1 VKSID
6 QNDELSCYLDDASH
20 VSERTPSYEEF
31 IHNGVS
37 IEEKVVVMSF
47 QRYLEINLKSI
58 PILSLTIE

>member
-20 VSERTPSYEEF
+20 IPERTPSYKEF

-37 IEEKVVVMSF
+37 IEEKAVVMSF
-47 QRYLEINLKSI
+47 QRYLEINLKTI
-58 PILSLTIE
+58 TMLSLTTG